1 MPTSVLT
8 EFLILRVLS
17 NEIRTF
23 QCLAAYALDNG
34 LHEFDILQFC
44 LCEKSI
50 DCMHLRKERANGV
63 VASRL
68 VDNHLVN
75 INQIASSGTA

>member
-1 MPTSVLT
+1 MPTSILT

-17 NEIRTF
+17 NEIRTL
-23 QCLAAYALDNG
+23 QCLVAYVLDDR
-34 LHEFDILQFC
+34 LHELDISQFC

-50 DCMHLRKERANGV
+50 DFIHLRKERANGV

-68 VDNHLVN
+68 IDNRLVN
-75 INQIASSGTA
+75 INQIVSSGNV

>member
-1 MPTSVLT
+1 MSTSVLT

-17 NEIRTF
+17 NKIRTL
-23 QCLAAYALDNG
+23 QCLLAYALDDG
-34 LHEFDILQFC
+34 LHEFDLSQFC

-50 DCMHLRKERANGV
+50 DPVHLRKERANGV

-68 VDNHLVN
+68 VDNRLAN
-75 INQIASSGTA
+75 IDQIASLRDG